1 MVPSCTRT
9 ITSVL
14 GSFIDNG
21 GSFVDIDEVT
31 AEVEAVRFAIP
42 PPYLQQIVLQVAA
55 CGVDVGQWLAPAGL
69 SAGSLEQLAQDFPL
83 PLFERLLREALE
95 LTREPAL
102 GLLVGQS
109 LQLQTHGYLGY
120 AALSS
125 GSLRQALGLFGAFTR
140 ARLSLLDVVVEERG
154 EAVRVRMVERWP
166 LGAAQR
172 PVLEAVAMAVKNIL
186 EAITMGSSPI
196 DLVSFSFPAPSYA
209 DFAGQLFGC
218 RVRYGSRWAGFTLPN
233 RGLDKPLRAADPLA
247 FREAVNIC
255 ERELARLATTESFA
269 GRVRRLLLEQ
279 PNGFP
284 SLPVC
289 ARLLQ
294 VTPRTLHRRLLD
306 EGTSFREILEEL
318 RSQLARDYLQL
329 GRLSFQEIAYRLGYR
344 DIANFRRAFKRWEGE
359 PPVVVRTKLARR

>member
-1 MVPSCTRT
+1 MA
-9 ITSVL
+9 
-14 GSFIDNG
+14 
-21 GSFVDIDEVT
+21 
-31 AEVEAVRFAIP
+31 AELDAVHFAIP
-42 PPYLQQIVLQVAA
+42 PPYLLQIVHQVAA
-55 CGVDVGQWLAPAGL
+55 CGVDVDRWLAPAGL
-69 SAGSLEQLAQDFPL
+69 SAGALAELAQDFPL
-83 PLFERLLREALE
+83 PLFERLLRDALA
-95 LTREPAL
+95 LTGEPAL

-109 LQLQTHGYLGY
+109 LQLQTHGYVGY

-154 EAVRVRMVERWP
+154 DTVRVRIVERWH

-172 PVLEAVAMAVKNIL
+172 PVLEAVTMAVKNIL
-186 EAITMGSSPI
+186 EAISVGSGSI
-196 DLVSFSFPAPSYA
+196 DLVSFPFAAPSYA
-209 DFAGQLFGC
+209 DFAGKLLGC
-218 RVRYGSRWAGFTLPN
+218 RVRYGSSWAGFTLPN
-233 RGLDKPLRAADPLA
+233 RGLDRPLRAADPIA

-255 ERELARLATTESFA
+255 ERELARLATTETFA

-284 SLPVC
+284 SLEVC

-329 GRLSFQEIAYRLGYR
+329 GSFSFQEIAYRLGYR

-359 PPVVVRTKLARR
+359 PPVTYRNKLTKR